1 MTLTVAKRLIQDATS
16 LSPLG
21 RMTLGF
27 IDGGTEWLA
36 WAVAHTASRYD
47 VADETVLMAEVQHGL
62 HASRFTLLPRL
73 QLMVSPVK
81 LMTLG
86 FANLRTLARA
96 ESGNT
101 SSVVEAQVRRILADH
116 GLLTQ
121 ADLAAGTS
129 FLVELG
135 VAGAPVFQAMGFH
148 ERMAIYGLL
157 HLGEGPDAYTPALR
171 REAASF
177 SVQQARTPQEF
188 CDYYQL
194 YLQPLA
200 NGTAAADA
208 TQRDAQ
214 ATRTMQALLPLL
226 FGALD
231 CPQVG
236 ELASP
241 DQVSRTVGQWLAS
254 GKQIGFARLSQGV
267 QQVVRHSAYKNETG
281 EAARRVLEL
290 YLQAARSFV
299 ASTRPQRPR
308 MGQDGASSTFTLDA
322 GNQQALLHVDAAG
335 VVSLSGFARKPSTPP
350 AATAPD
356 AGTDTNTDRDT
367 HDDQAGPDTDLDME
381 AAS

>member
-1 MTLTVAKRLIQDATS
+1 MTITVANRLIQDATS

-36 WAVAHTASRYD
+36 WAVANTASRYD
-47 VADETVLMAEVQHGL
+47 FADETLLVAEVQHGL
-62 HASRFTLLPRL
+62 HASRFTLLPQL
-73 QLMVSPVK
+73 QLMASPVK

-96 ESGNT
+96 ENGNT
-101 SSVVEAQVRRILADH
+101 STVVEAQVRRILADH

-129 FLVELG
+129 FLVDLG
-135 VAGAPVFQAMGFH
+135 VADAPVFQAMGFH
-148 ERMAIYGLL
+148 DRVAAYGLL
-157 HLGEGPDAYTPALR
+157 HLGEGPDAQSPALR

-177 SVQQARTPQEF
+177 GVQQARTPQEF
-188 CDYYQL
+188 GDYYQL
-194 YLQPLA
+194 YLQQ
-200 NGTAAADA
+200 AAGGAGA
-208 TQRDAQ
+208 GGAAPREAQ

-254 GKQIGFARLSQGV
+254 GKQLGFARLSQGV
-267 QQVVRHSAYKNETG
+267 QQVALHSTYKNEAG
-281 EAARRVLEL
+281 DAARRVLDL

-299 ASTRPQRPR
+299 ASTRLQRPR

-322 GNQQALLHVDAAG
+322 GNQQAQLHVDAAG
-335 VVSLSGFARKPSTPP
+335 VVSLSGFGLKSSSSRTATGPDTPD
-350 AATAPD
+350 PD
-356 AGTDTNTDRDT
+356 
-367 HDDQAGPDTDLDME
+367 DDQPGTDTDLDME
-381 AAS
+381 ATS

>member
-1 MTLTVAKRLIQDATS
+1 MTLTVANRLIQDTTS

-36 WAVAHTASRYD
+36 WAVANTTSRYD
-47 VADETVLMAEVQHGL
+47 FPDETLLVAEVQHGL
-62 HASRFTLLPRL
+62 HASRYTLLPQL

-96 ESGNT
+96 ENGNT

-121 ADLAAGTS
+121 VDLAAGTS

-135 VAGAPVFQAMGFH
+135 VADAPVFQSMGFH
-148 ERMAIYGLL
+148 ERRAIYALL
-157 HLGEGPDAYTPALR
+157 HLGEGPDAFTPALR
-171 REAASF
+171 HDAALF
-177 SVQQARTPQEF
+177 AVQQARTPQEF
-188 CDYYQL
+188 ADYYQV
-194 YLQPLA
+194 YLQQVAHAGALSASAAQREALA
-200 NGTAAADA
+200 SGA
-208 TQRDAQ
+208 
-214 ATRTMQALLPLL
+214 MQVLLPLL

-241 DQVSRTVGQWLAS
+241 DQVSRTVGQWLTN
-254 GKQIGFARLSQGV
+254 GKQLGFARLSHGV

-281 EAARRVLEL
+281 DAARRVLDL

-308 MGQDGASSTFTLDA
+308 MGQDGASSTFMLDA
-322 GNQQALLHVDAAG
+322 GNQQALLHVDAGG
-335 VVSLSGFARKPSTPP
+335 VVSLSGFGLKPSSSRAADGP
-350 AATAPD
+350 AAPD
-356 AGTDTNTDRDT
+356 AADTD
-367 HDDQAGPDTDLDME
+367 DDQPGTDTDLDME

>member
-1 MTLTVAKRLIQDATS
+1 MTLTVANRLIQDATS

-47 VADETVLMAEVQHGL
+47 FADETQLVAEVQHGL

-73 QLMVSPVK
+73 QLLASPVK

-86 FANLRTLARA
+86 FADLRTLARA
-96 ESGNT
+96 ENGNT
-101 SSVVEAQVRRILADH
+101 STVVEAQVRRILGDH

-135 VAGAPVFQAMGFH
+135 VADAPVFQAMGFH
-148 ERMAIYGLL
+148 ERLAAYGLL
-157 HLGEGPDAYTPALR
+157 HLGEGPDAQTPALR
-171 REAASF
+171 REAAAF
-177 SVQQARTPQEF
+177 AVQQARTPQEF

-194 YLQPLA
+194 YLQQLA
-200 NGTAAADA
+200 SGATTDAA
-208 TQRDAQ
+208 QREAR
-214 ATRTMQALLPLL
+214 ASGAMQTLLPLL

-236 ELASP
+236 PLASP

-254 GKQIGFARLSQGV
+254 GKQLGFARLSLGV
-267 QQVVRHSAYKNETG
+267 QQVARHSAYKNETG
-281 EAARRVLEL
+281 DAARRVLDS
-290 YLQAARSFV
+290 YLQAARTFA

-308 MGQDGASSTFTLDA
+308 MGQDGASCTFTLDA
-322 GNQQALLHVDAAG
+322 GDQQALLHVDPAG
-335 VVSLSGFARKPSTPP
+335 VVSMSGFGRKTGMP
-350 AATAPD
+350 ATATAPV
-356 AGTDTNTDRDT
+356 TDT
-367 HDDQAGPDTDLDME
+367 HDDQPGTDTHFDME
-381 AAS
+381 DAS